1 MRTKIFHLF
10 AMLLLSQSM
19 MAQESKPYLVT
30 EGLQWGLLSC
40 AMSPPP
46 NQTTLTYRLQG
57 DTIINGKCYLIEH
70 RSKDINLR
78 SWMPTKRFVREENGK
93 VYRKSG
99 NDPEYVLL
107 DYEMNVGD
115 TLRYNDT
122 PNAKDYVYVRLI
134 GVRDTILPN
143 GDGVARRCYDAL
155 VGEYVDEVYTEGY
168 NESFVEGIG
177 WLNTGASDHDFFLI
191 GGWQELLHVMK
202 DDKLLYQREE
212 GVYWQGDKVDELPI
226 SKKGYGYYYG
236 DNNLYLYTLDET
248 KEVTDSTDY
257 AQWYDKTVLYF
268 DVDTIGPN
276 AFTGATFRQGQI
288 LYFTERL
295 NTIFKDAF
303 TDINIE
309 LGAGMEW
316 NINDD
321 LTLVF
326 SGKDAPNIDKS
337 NIMNY
342 SDSTYRINFAVPD
355 IEAYVAEDLQWTYT
369 NLITIDDLLRGYVAP
384 ENEVVVSDSASVDLD
399 INVNSDSINTDGSV
413 TLYATARPK
422 KEIPV
427 RIGDKGSKDI
437 ISRAP
442 AWMRY
447 TIEVV
452 MTDCQ
457 GDTLYAEKKL
467 CNAYDACDFVVTLA
481 HYPAG
486 NVVNVYSRS
495 IDQYGNASDWVM
507 KKITL
512 MSVDT
517 ITAPEAQDT
526 PYYDLQGR
534 IVAHPTRGI
543 YIKDGKKVILN

>member
-191 GGWQELLHVMK
+191 GGWQELLYVMK

-384 ENEVVVSDSASVDLD
+384 ENEVVVSDSASIDLD

-512 MSVDT
+512 TSIDT
-517 ITAPEAQDT
+517 ITTPDAPDT

-534 IVAHPTRGI
+534 KVAHPTRGI

>member
-115 TLRYNDT
+115 TLHYNDT

-143 GDGVARRCYDAL
+143 GDGEARRCYDAL

-191 GGWQELLHVMK
+191 GGWQELLYVMK

-248 KEVTDSTDY
+248 
-257 AQWYDKTVLYF
+257 
-268 DVDTIGPN
+268 
-276 AFTGATFRQGQI
+276 
-288 LYFTERL
+288 
-295 NTIFKDAF
+295 
-303 TDINIE
+303 
-309 LGAGMEW
+309 
-316 NINDD
+316 
-321 LTLVF
+321 
-326 SGKDAPNIDKS
+326 
-337 NIMNY
+337 
-342 SDSTYRINFAVPD
+342 
-355 IEAYVAEDLQWTYT
+355 
-369 NLITIDDLLRGYVAP
+369 
-384 ENEVVVSDSASVDLD
+384 
-399 INVNSDSINTDGSV
+399 
-413 TLYATARPK
+413 
-422 KEIPV
+422 
-427 RIGDKGSKDI
+427 
-437 ISRAP
+437 
-442 AWMRY
+442 
-447 TIEVV
+447 
-452 MTDCQ
+452 
-457 GDTLYAEKKL
+457 
-467 CNAYDACDFVVTLA
+467 
-481 HYPAG
+481 
-486 NVVNVYSRS
+486 
-495 IDQYGNASDWVM
+495 
-507 KKITL
+507 
-512 MSVDT
+512 
-517 ITAPEAQDT
+517 
-526 PYYDLQGR
+526 
-534 IVAHPTRGI
+534 
-543 YIKDGKKVILN
+543 

>member
-1 MRTKIFHLF
+1 
-10 AMLLLSQSM
+10 
-19 MAQESKPYLVT
+19 
-30 EGLQWGLLSC
+30 
-40 AMSPPP
+40 
-46 NQTTLTYRLQG
+46 
-57 DTIINGKCYLIEH
+57 
-70 RSKDINLR
+70 
-78 SWMPTKRFVREENGK
+78 
-93 VYRKSG
+93 
-99 NDPEYVLL
+99 
-107 DYEMNVGD
+107 MNVGD

-191 GGWQELLHVMK
+191 GGWQELLYVMK

-384 ENEVVVSDSASVDLD
+384 ENEVVVSDSASIDLD